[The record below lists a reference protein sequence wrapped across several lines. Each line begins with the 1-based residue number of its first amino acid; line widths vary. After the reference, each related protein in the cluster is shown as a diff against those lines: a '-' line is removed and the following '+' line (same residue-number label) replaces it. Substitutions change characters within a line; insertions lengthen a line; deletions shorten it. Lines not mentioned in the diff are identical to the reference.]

1 MNPRLFLSGYG
12 SLHTHPANS
21 TANPDIFKSTLQSG
35 KKYILNESDNGESR
49 VNPDIFESDDVA
61 NSCPVSYRTI
71 NQYGGATATTEP
83 FSFPEAAILLVS
95 DGDRDLW
102 PSQRSNDWAL
112 A

>member
-1 MNPRLFLSGYG
+1 MVPSTRIRRIRQRIRTFLNPLSRVEKNK
-12 SLHTHPANS
+12 SS
-21 TANPDIFKSTLQSG
+21 TNPIT
-35 KKYILNESDNGESR
+35 GESR